1 MTVADDLD
9 VVGGDKGDRQ
19 GGFLGLL
26 FGPRTL
32 GAVFYMLLSLP
43 LGVIYFTTVVTGLS
57 VSIPMLILIVGL
69 LIAPLFMLLVRFF
82 SLTEGYITQT
92 LLGAQIPVREDDNS
106 DEIIADDEGGNV
118 ASGFWAWF
126 KRSFSDVRS
135 YTSMVYMLLMLPIGI
150 GYFTAA
156 VTGFA
161 VSLAF
166 IFAPIVKLAGLSDDM
181 HIHVGDADSAL
192 IINSAEFLNSPAGSV
207 LMVVAGLVGLVAML
221 LLSRGIGWLH
231 ARLAE
236 VMLVKRSS

>member
-9 VVGGDKGDRQ
+9 VVGGDESGRR

-43 LGVIYFTTVVTGLS
+43 LGVVYFTTVVTGLS

-69 LIAPLFMLLVRFF
+69 LIAPLFMLLVRFL

-92 LLGAQIPVREDDNS
+92 LLGAQIPLREDDVIEES
-106 DEIIADDEGGNV
+106 LDDDEERNV
-118 ASGFWAWF
+118 AQGFWAWF

-135 YTSMVYMLLMLPIGI
+135 YTSMIYMLLMLPLGI

-161 VSLAF
+161 VSIAF
-166 IFAPIVKLAGLSDDM
+166 IFAPIIKLLGLSDDM
-181 HIHVGDADSAL
+181 HIHVGEADSAL
-192 IINSAEFLNSPAGSV
+192 VINSAEFLNSTAGSLV
-207 LMVVAGLVGLVAML
+207 LVVAGIVGLIAML
-221 LLSRGIGWLH
+221 LLSRGVGWLH